1 MTPIL
6 TVYSD
11 MLGSWGAWFVV
22 VKIFEVPGADYWYHS
37 AAFVTWWEPI
47 GGLGKS
53 IFFGGCIGLA
63 ACYKG
68 FFCRAGAA
76 GVGRAATAA
85 FVSSFLAIIM
95 INLILAKFLN
105 DLRLLVDPKNASFF
119 F

>member
-1 MTPIL
+1 MCII
-6 TVYSD
+6 D
-11 MLGSWGAWFVV
+11 R
-22 VKIFEVPGADYWYHS
+22 YHS

-47 GGLGKS
+47 GGLWKS
-53 IFFGGCIGLA
+53 VFFGGCIGLA

-85 FVSSFLAIIM
+85 FVSSFLAIIV
-95 INLILAKFLN
+95 INLVLAKFLN
-105 DLRLLVDPKNASFF
+105 DLRLIVDPKNASFF